1 MYISPQ
7 FLDLSILAV
16 APVTVQIDWF
26 EQLAKGGW
34 VIWVQGALV
43 VALGA
48 IVVERLMTLRTKNF
62 VPPKLPDAVLKAS
75 RAGDGAKIVALCKK
89 QPSTYSEAL
98 LFAMDHRDSKPDD
111 LSNGIRDIASA
122 GIEAEYEKLAG
133 LSLIAATAPLLG
145 LLGTMIGMIE
155 SFQLVALF
163 GDEGGA
169 SLLADSIAKALIT
182 TAVGLIIALPSLF
195 MHHFFKR
202 RLQDITRELEK
213 ALTAIHREWFLS
225 RGKSPGTGIESAV
238 TADSDEPLPHEAPL
252 VRS

>member
-1 MYISPQ
+1 MSYLSS
-7 FLDLSILAV
+7 LDLLLA
-16 APVTVQIDWF
+16 AGPVTVQIDWF

-43 VALGA
+43 VALVAIVIERLLALRACHFLPTGLPAKVLAASRSGDGGA
-48 IVVERLMTLRTKNF
+48 ITTLCR
-62 VPPKLPDAVLKAS
+62 
-75 RAGDGAKIVALCKK
+75 RH
-89 QPSTYSEAL
+89 PSTYSDAI
-98 LFAMDHRDSKPDD
+98 LFAMNHRDSEPAA
-111 LSNGIRDIASA
+111 LSEGIRDIAS
-122 GIEAEYEKLAG
+122 GRIDAEYEKLAG

-182 TAVGLIIALPSLF
+182 TAVGLIIALPALF

-202 RLQDITRELEK
+202 KIQEISRKLEI
-213 ALTAIHREWFLS
+213 ALTEIHREWFLL
-225 RGKSPGTGIESAV
+225 KT
-238 TADSDEPLPHEAPL
+238 PHESPAVRHAPQA
-252 VRS
+252 VAVVAPAPDPVAG